1 MWAKI
6 EKNQRQMHKKILIKG
21 IEIQRKKILD
31 QNNQKKKLKSLKGN
45 MSKKRQKRKSK
56 HKNEQA

>member
-6 EKNQRQMHKKILIKG
+6 EKNQRQMHKKIPIKG
-21 IEIQRKKILD
+21 IEIQRKKILG
-31 QNNQKKKLKSLKGN
+31 QNNQKKKLKNLKGN
-45 MSKKRQKRKSK
+45 TSKKRQKRKSK